1 MAVPSSSSILVGSQE
16 VSKAGRRRFTSD
28 YKARIVQEADR
39 CREAGEIGGLLRRE
53 GLFSSQLAEWRKQY
67 RAGAKKALSARRG
80 RKVGRSTDKLE
91 IERLQKEVEKLRDEL
106 EHAAKIIALQKTVAE
121 LLGRPIPAASGDRD

>member
-106 EHAAKIIALQKTVAE
+106 EHAAKIIALQNKVAE

>member
-1 MAVPSSSSILVGSQE
+1 VAVPSSSSIWVGSQE

-106 EHAAKIIALQKTVAE
+106 EHAVKIIALQKKVAE